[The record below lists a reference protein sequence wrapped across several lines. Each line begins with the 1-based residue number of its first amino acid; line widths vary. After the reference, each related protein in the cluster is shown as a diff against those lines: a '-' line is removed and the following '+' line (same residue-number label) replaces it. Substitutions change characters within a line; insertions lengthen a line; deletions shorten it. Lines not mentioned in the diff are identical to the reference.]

1 MNSKGQIEE
10 RIAFLQDQLSALDHY
25 LPETYQV
32 IMGELD
38 KNMRMLVT
46 LGIKELYEKQSNEP
60 QDKTSAEG
68 NPEQDQESCYR
79 QQGVRG

>member
-10 RIAFLQDQLSALDHY
+10 RIAFLQDQLSTLDHY

-46 LGIKELYEKQSNEP
+46 LGIKELYEKQSNEL
-60 QDKTSAEG
+60 QDTTSAEG
-68 NPEQDQESCYR
+68 NPKQGQESCYR
-79 QQGVRG
+79 QQGVQG